1 MVIAIIDRMC
11 NMVLF
16 VINMGKEYL
25 HVLFYVPGNFQVIKI
40 KPLQYSGYHFVLDE
54 DMVCLHVQFYAL
66 ESFLEAKIRFIFV
79 EG

>member
-40 KPLQYSGYHFVLDE
+40 KPLQYFVNHSVLDE
-54 DMVCLHVQFYAL
+54 DMVCLLVQFYAL
-66 ESFLEAKIRFIFV
+66 DSFLVVKIRFIFV
-79 EG
+79 KG